1 MIYFLIVSHFQVIK
15 FQFSSELNLDFFFVS
30 LECFIVFCQDSA
42 DEMPAATGQGIVKK
56 KASINYRTSSTRA
69 EIVETFP
76 KSNRKR
82 FSKQIKNNKIKRR
95 QRNIAKSTEMIN
107 PKVLA

>member
-15 FQFSSELNLDFFFVS
+15 FQFSSELNLDFFLF
-30 LECFIVFCQDSA
+30 LWNVFCQDSA
-42 DEMPAATGQGIVKK
+42 DEMPAATGQDIVKK